1 MNKVGKT
8 GQQNRMAGNH
18 PSYKEKGMSEESRQ
32 NKIAYDKKYQK
43 KKSKYR
49 AVLNKKNRDAG
60 TYGNGDGMDMSHYK
74 NGEIHKENQSANRS
88 RNGHD
93 KKSTKK

>member
-1 MNKVGKT
+1 MNKVGKY
-8 GQQNRMAGNH
+8 GKQNRMAGNH
-18 PSYKEKGMSEESRQ
+18 KSYDEKRMSEASRKR
-32 NKIAYDKKYQK
+32 KIAYDKKYQK
-43 KKSKYR
+43 KRGKYR

-60 TYGNGDGMDMSHYK
+60 TYGNGDGLDFSHTK
-74 NGEIHKENQSANRS
+74 SGRLVKESQSSNRS